1 MQVYWSEKSSCGS
14 EFWSN
19 GDQSKEV
26 TATSRR
32 LHVATLQRR
41 DVSSRSAPYHLKYK
55 WFRNQG
61 IESVRTKA
69 RNSRAEESDGDLEEV
84 PGLRIVSHFLWILE

>member
-1 MQVYWSEKSSCGS
+1 MYGSEKSSCGS

-32 LHVATLQRR
+32 QLEICTLPFKSTNGSEIRG
-41 DVSSRSAPYHLKYK
+41 S
-55 WFRNQG
+55 G
-61 IESVRTKA
+61 GVRTKA
-69 RNSRAEESDGDLEEV
+69 RNPRAERHRLRGSALDLYC
-84 PGLRIVSHFLWILE
+84 LSLF